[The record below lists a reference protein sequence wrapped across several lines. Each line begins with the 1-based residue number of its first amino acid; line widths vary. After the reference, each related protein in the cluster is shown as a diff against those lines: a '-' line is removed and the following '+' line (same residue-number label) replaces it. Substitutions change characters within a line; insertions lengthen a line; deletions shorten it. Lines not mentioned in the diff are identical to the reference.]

1 MYYLCSTRYVDTL
14 HLPCLHV
21 TVQQWD
27 AHLLTK
33 QHRTSVQREKA
44 QQAKAQQAAAKR
56 QRVEAE
62 SSASAAKKVRI
73 QEPDP
78 QEENAVPEASSSKSA
93 LPAGFFSDPSQQ
105 PVLDDDEEDNDDDV
119 KDVPLPKETGDAELD
134 DFFASLA
141 APPAETAA
149 PVTAKAASKRR
160 LKELDQEELEA
171 QTTYSSA
178 PVRTDAPAGLVQAAN
193 VPAKK
198 EETEAEK
205 RARIA
210 QEEKEEIMSRLLEE
224 ERAQ

>member
-1 MYYLCSTRYVDTL
+1 M
-14 HLPCLHV
+14 
-21 TVQQWD
+21 
-27 AHLLTK
+27 LTK

-73 QEPDP
+73 EEPEP
-78 QEENAVPEASSSKSA
+78 EPESEAAIPEASSSKSA

-105 PVLDDDEEDNDDDV
+105 PALDDDEEEEDNDDV

-134 DFFASLA
+134 DFFASLS
-141 APPAETAA
+141 APPVDSVQDSAE
-149 PVTAKAASKRR
+149 PVASKAASRRR
-160 LKELDQEELEA
+160 LKELDQEEFDA

-178 PVRTDAPAGLVQAAN
+178 AVRTDAPAGSERAVNAP
-193 VPAKK
+193 VPV

-205 RARIA
+205 RERIA
-210 QEEKEEIMSRLLEE
+210 REEKEEIMSRLLEE